1 MSRAPRQQRGFTIIE
16 LVTVMVLAAVLG
28 LIVWRNVAGPLRA
41 FADLSRRAELVD
53 AAETALQRM
62 RRELRLALPNSV
74 RVNADG
80 TALEFLRTA
89 AGGRYRAEADISDP
103 GSDPLDFSLR
113 ADSFEVL
120 GGLAGEATLDTGSG
134 GLAACQQGAIDCVAI
149 YNSGAPSACD
159 NFTGARANAW
169 CGDNLAG
176 LAGFDAATERLSFD
190 RADAATPLPFQSPTQ
205 RFFVVDTPVSFV
217 CDNGVIRRYAG
228 YPIAA
233 AQPEPPATTPAL
245 LATQVESCQFS
256 YAPGT
261 SHRAGLVTIRLVL
274 AARNLDDGREAV
286 TLLQQ
291 VPIVNT
297 P

>member
-1 MSRAPRQQRGFTIIE
+1 MKRASRCQRGFTIVE
-16 LVTVMVLAAVLG
+16 LVAVMVLAAILG
-28 LIVWRNVAGPLRA
+28 LVVWRNVAGPLRA
-41 FADLSRRAELVD
+41 FADLSRRAVLVD

-62 RRELRLALPNSV
+62 QRELRLALPNSV
-74 RVNADG
+74 RVNAGG

-89 AGGRYRAEADISDP
+89 AGGRYRAEADTSDP
-103 GSDPLDFSLR
+103 GSDPLDFSR
-113 ADSFEVL
+113 STDSFEVL
-120 GGLAGEATLDTGSG
+120 GGLAGETALVTGNG
-134 GLAACQQGAIDCVAI
+134 GLAACQQGAIDCVAV
-149 YNSGAPSACD
+149 YNSGTPTDCAGFA
-159 NFTGARANAW
+159 GARANAW

-176 LAGFDAATERLSFD
+176 LAGFDAAAGLVTFN

-205 RFFVVDTPVSFV
+205 RFYVVDTPVSFV
-217 CDNGVIRRYAG
+217 CDSGALKRYAG
-228 YPIAA
+228 YAIAA
-233 AQPEPPATTPAL
+233 SQPVPPAGTPAL